1 MESHSRRGA
10 GLPAPS
16 PTSPRDLPDP
26 LACPRGRRKGRNAA
40 ALATTYCN
48 AGLGARRPRGN
59 GSCPAGSDG
68 GCLSLGVCTSWR
80 QRVEGGEGEWREKE
94 QREAK
99 GCEKGQEVLTSSLA
113 TAPSADRPPPRQ
125 TPGRG
130 SPCPA
135 QHQTRPAR
143 HAKSPQR
150 LSTGVNNIGARR
162 QQKREASGEQT
173 PARPEPSGGTGRM
186 LRRSDCSRR
195 PRSPSATVLAQGAWE
210 GQEGFSSDGW
220 VRCSP

>member
-16 PTSPRDLPDP
+16 PTSPRDLPDL
-26 LACPRGRRKGRNAA
+26 LACPHGRRKGRTPLLWLPPTVTPAS
-40 ALATTYCN
+40 
-48 AGLGARRPRGN
+48 GLGGRGGTAPARQGAMGAASHS
-59 GSCPAGSDG
+59 GSAPAGGKGWRVGREHGEKRSKEKRK
-68 GCLSLGVCTSWR
+68 GVRRDRRCSPVPR
-80 QRVEGGEGEWREKE
+80 PLLPAQ
-94 QREAK
+94 
-99 GCEKGQEVLTSSLA
+99 
-113 TAPSADRPPPRQ
+113 RPPPSQ

-143 HAKSPQR
+143 HAKSPQC
-150 LSTGVNNIGARR
+150 LSTGVDNIGARR
-162 QQKREASGEQT
+162 QQKSEASGEQT

-195 PRSPSATVLAQGAWE
+195 PRSPSATGLAQGACE
-210 GQEGFSSDGW
+210 GQERFSSDHCPPRW
-220 VRCSP
+220 